1 MRLLRAALVMLPLF
15 AAACGDDDENGGDVA
30 GVFPDEGFVGRT
42 LRVEVTGDTT
52 SWDAASTLNFGDG
65 ITVANIEVISPQSLQ
80 ADITIAPTT
89 AVGAK
94 DVTVTDGG
102 DTFTL
107 PAAFN
112 LVSPVEVETLTLE
125 QGGFG
130 QVTITNLDLLNPF
143 DTSTDPD
150 TGEFTGV
157 TVASTDAGVSLS
169 IADVTSDTIIL
180 SATADVL
187 ATTTG
192 DITVTSTT
200 EGAATTTLVDPVA
213 VTARAPQVI
222 TPGTPAT
229 FTMADNGSLLEFT
242 ATQTGLLN
250 LRLTTA
256 DTELAGSPGFGVLPA
271 SGKFDDLIV
280 VHQNFNSDLLND
292 AAIFN
297 QFVTAGDKFYIIALE
312 LGFFSGTPG
321 YQASFDATEISLAG
335 VTAVTDTGD
344 NNATNQ
350 AQQLTGAI
358 ARFDGVLST
367 IDDVDCFKI
376 STTVANQKIHVYT
389 TDDDGA
395 TDNIVT
401 IFNNDTVAAT
411 SIADSTDADLGED
424 LVSDALVAPIS
435 RSICVSPSTFL
446 DDITDGAY
454 SAVVVIEAP

>member
-65 ITVANIEVISPQSLQ
+65 ITVANIEVVSPQSLQ

-89 AVGAK
+89 AAGAH

-102 DTFTL
+102 TTFTL

-112 LVSPVEVETLTLE
+112 LVAPVESEVLE
-125 QGGFG
+125 LQQGGFG
-130 QVTITNLDLLNPF
+130 QITLTNLDLLNPF

-150 TGEFTGV
+150 TGDFIGVSVTSTDTGV
-157 TVASTDAGVSLS
+157 ALS
-169 IADVTSDTIIL
+169 IADVTTDTIVL

-192 DITVTSTT
+192 AITVTSTT
-200 EGAATTTLVDPVA
+200 DGADTVTLVDPVA
-213 VTARAPQVI
+213 VTARAAQVI

-229 FTMADNGSLLEFT
+229 FTMAGNGSLLEIT

-297 QFVTAGDKFYIIALE
+297 QFVTAGDKFYIVALE

-358 ARFDGVLST
+358 ARFDGVLT
-367 IDDVDCFKI
+367 NIDDVDCFKI
-376 STTVANQKIHVYT
+376 STTAANQKIHVYT

-401 IFNNDTVAAT
+401 IFNNDTAGAT

-424 LVSDALVAPIS
+424 LVSGALAATIS

-446 DDITDGAY
+446 DEITNGAY